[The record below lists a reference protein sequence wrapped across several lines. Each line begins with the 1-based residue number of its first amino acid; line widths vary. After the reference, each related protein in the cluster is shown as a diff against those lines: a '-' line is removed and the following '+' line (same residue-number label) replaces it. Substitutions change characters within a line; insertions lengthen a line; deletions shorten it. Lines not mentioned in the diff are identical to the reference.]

1 MDTVISNKYS
11 SVLNELDIEVS
22 KKLEGEYTVDE
33 IISQFKNFFF
43 NKMFL
48 DITAIKDYKDLT
60 NLQKLSM
67 SIDMDKVILLL
78 DKDDSI
84 SSSEPFLAKLV
95 NMGIYNFTKDQNN
108 LMYLYTNPNVY
119 RDVAY
124 LQKIDTG
131 ENNNTTTDSSYS
143 VSNKRIIG
151 IKNITDSAGAT
162 SLIYMLKKVLSSY
175 YSVMALEVDKRDLT
189 YFKDKDTLTV
199 KDDEINNIISKY
211 NSIDIFLL
219 DLNKSNKDYLCTDV
233 LYLVEPSILKLNKLA
248 IINPKIINDIKG
260 KKVSDVELAES
271 VFGIEPNEA
280 IVHSV
285 LVNYLAN
292 QRQGT
297 QSTKTRAEV
306 RGGGRKPWRQKG
318 TGRARQGS
326 IRAPQWIKGGIALGP
341 KPRSYRYTVN
351 KKERR
356 LALKSALSYK
366 VIDKELIIVDDI
378 KFETSKTKEMMNFL
392 KTLNIVNEKVLI
404 VLTELDENIC
414 LSSRNM
420 GNVKVIRT
428 DEVNTLDVVTADK
441 MVITASALNK
451 LQEALSNE

>member
-84 SSSEPFLAKLV
+84 SDSEPFLAKLV

-108 LMYLYTNPNVY
+108 LMYLYTNPNIY

-131 ENNNTTTDSSYS
+131 ENNNTTTDSSHS

-199 KDDEINNIISKY
+199 KDDEINNIINKY

-248 IINPKIINDIKG
+248 MLNPKLINDIKG
-260 KKVSDVELAES
+260 KMVVLNK
-271 VFGIEPNEA
+271 
-280 IVHSV
+280 SV
-285 LVNYLAN
+285 LSKSEQADF
-292 QRQGT
+292 
-297 QSTKTRAEV
+297 EV
-306 RGGGRKPWRQKG
+306 E
-318 TGRARQGS
+318 TG
-326 IRAPQWIKGGIALGP
+326 IKVFYNIPPLNDKKDNSDILLPLLEKLG
-341 KPRSYRYTVN
+341 YI
-351 KKERR
+351 KKEEEQEKK
-356 LALKSALSYK
+356 KS
-366 VIDKELIIVDDI
+366 IFD
-378 KFETSKTKEMMNFL
+378 FL
-392 KTLNIVNEKVLI
+392 KFK
-404 VLTELDENIC
+404 
-414 LSSRNM
+414 
-420 GNVKVIRT
+420 
-428 DEVNTLDVVTADK
+428 
-441 MVITASALNK
+441 
-451 LQEALSNE
+451 

>member
-211 NSIDIFLL
+211 NSIDVFLL

-260 KKVSDVELAES
+260 KKVVLNKSLLSESEIADFEVETRIKVYYNIPPLNDKKDNSDILSPLLEKLGYIKKSE
-271 VFGIEPNEA
+271 E
-280 IVHSV
+280 
-285 LVNYLAN
+285 
-292 QRQGT
+292 
-297 QSTKTRAEV
+297 TK
-306 RGGGRKPWRQKG
+306 KKK
-318 TGRARQGS
+318 S
-326 IRAPQWIKGGIALGP
+326 IF
-341 KPRSYRYTVN
+341 
-351 KKERR
+351 
-356 LALKSALSYK
+356 
-366 VIDKELIIVDDI
+366 D
-378 KFETSKTKEMMNFL
+378 FL
-392 KTLNIVNEKVLI
+392 KFK
-404 VLTELDENIC
+404 
-414 LSSRNM
+414 
-420 GNVKVIRT
+420 
-428 DEVNTLDVVTADK
+428 
-441 MVITASALNK
+441 
-451 LQEALSNE
+451 

>member
-84 SSSEPFLAKLV
+84 SDSEPFLAKLV

-124 LQKIDTG
+124 LQKIDAG
-131 ENNNTTTDSSYS
+131 ENNNTTTDSSHS

-260 KKVSDVELAES
+260 KKVVLNKSLLLESEIADFEVETRIKVYYNIPPLNDKKDNSDILSPLLEKLGYIKKSE
-271 VFGIEPNEA
+271 ETE
-280 IVHSV
+280 
-285 LVNYLAN
+285 
-292 QRQGT
+292 
-297 QSTKTRAEV
+297 K
-306 RGGGRKPWRQKG
+306 KK
-318 TGRARQGS
+318 S
-326 IRAPQWIKGGIALGP
+326 IF
-341 KPRSYRYTVN
+341 
-351 KKERR
+351 
-356 LALKSALSYK
+356 
-366 VIDKELIIVDDI
+366 D
-378 KFETSKTKEMMNFL
+378 FL
-392 KTLNIVNEKVLI
+392 KLK
-404 VLTELDENIC
+404 
-414 LSSRNM
+414 
-420 GNVKVIRT
+420 
-428 DEVNTLDVVTADK
+428 
-441 MVITASALNK
+441 
-451 LQEALSNE
+451 

>member
-84 SSSEPFLAKLV
+84 SDSEQFLAKLV

-131 ENNNTTTDSSYS
+131 ENNNTTTDSSHS

-219 DLNKSNKDYLCTDV
+219 DLNKSNKEYLCTDV

-260 KKVSDVELAES
+260 KKVVLNKSILSESEIADFEVETRIKVYYNIPPLNDKKDNSDILSPLLEKLGYIKKSE
-271 VFGIEPNEA
+271 ETE
-280 IVHSV
+280 
-285 LVNYLAN
+285 
-292 QRQGT
+292 
-297 QSTKTRAEV
+297 K
-306 RGGGRKPWRQKG
+306 KK
-318 TGRARQGS
+318 S
-326 IRAPQWIKGGIALGP
+326 IF
-341 KPRSYRYTVN
+341 
-351 KKERR
+351 
-356 LALKSALSYK
+356 
-366 VIDKELIIVDDI
+366 D
-378 KFETSKTKEMMNFL
+378 FL
-392 KTLNIVNEKVLI
+392 KLK
-404 VLTELDENIC
+404 
-414 LSSRNM
+414 
-420 GNVKVIRT
+420 
-428 DEVNTLDVVTADK
+428 
-441 MVITASALNK
+441 
-451 LQEALSNE
+451 

>member
-84 SSSEPFLAKLV
+84 SNSEPFLAKLV

-108 LMYLYTNPNVY
+108 LMYLYTNPNIY

-131 ENNNTTTDSSYS
+131 ENNNTTTDSSHS

-260 KKVSDVELAES
+260 KKVVLNKSLLSESEIADFEVETRIKVYYNIPPLNDKKDNSDILSPLLEKLGYIKKSE
-271 VFGIEPNEA
+271 ETE
-280 IVHSV
+280 
-285 LVNYLAN
+285 
-292 QRQGT
+292 
-297 QSTKTRAEV
+297 K
-306 RGGGRKPWRQKG
+306 KK
-318 TGRARQGS
+318 S
-326 IRAPQWIKGGIALGP
+326 IF
-341 KPRSYRYTVN
+341 
-351 KKERR
+351 
-356 LALKSALSYK
+356 
-366 VIDKELIIVDDI
+366 D
-378 KFETSKTKEMMNFL
+378 FL
-392 KTLNIVNEKVLI
+392 KFK
-404 VLTELDENIC
+404 
-414 LSSRNM
+414 
-420 GNVKVIRT
+420 
-428 DEVNTLDVVTADK
+428 
-441 MVITASALNK
+441 
-451 LQEALSNE
+451 

>member
-78 DKDDSI
+78 DKDDSV
-84 SSSEPFLAKLV
+84 SDSEPFLAKLV

-124 LQKIDTG
+124 LQKIDAG
-131 ENNNTTTDSSYS
+131 ENNNTTTDSSHS

-219 DLNKSNKDYLCTDV
+219 DLNKSNKDYLCTDL

-260 KKVSDVELAES
+260 KKVVLNKSLLSESEIADFEVETRIKVYYNIPPLNDKKDNSDILSPLLEKLGYIKKSE
-271 VFGIEPNEA
+271 ETE
-280 IVHSV
+280 
-285 LVNYLAN
+285 
-292 QRQGT
+292 
-297 QSTKTRAEV
+297 K
-306 RGGGRKPWRQKG
+306 KK
-318 TGRARQGS
+318 S
-326 IRAPQWIKGGIALGP
+326 IF
-341 KPRSYRYTVN
+341 
-351 KKERR
+351 
-356 LALKSALSYK
+356 
-366 VIDKELIIVDDI
+366 D
-378 KFETSKTKEMMNFL
+378 FL
-392 KTLNIVNEKVLI
+392 KLK
-404 VLTELDENIC
+404 
-414 LSSRNM
+414 
-420 GNVKVIRT
+420 
-428 DEVNTLDVVTADK
+428 
-441 MVITASALNK
+441 
-451 LQEALSNE
+451 

>member
-84 SSSEPFLAKLV
+84 SDSEPFLAKLV

-108 LMYLYTNPNVY
+108 LMYLYTNPNIY

-131 ENNNTTTDSSYS
+131 ENNNTTTDSSHS

-175 YSVMALEVDKRDLT
+175 YSVMVLEVNKRDFT
-189 YFKDKDTLTV
+189 YFKDNDALTV
-199 KDDEINNIISKY
+199 KEDEISNVMDKY
-211 NSIDIFLL
+211 NNIDIFLL

-233 LYLVEPSILKLNKLA
+233 LYLIEPSILKLNKLA
-248 IINPKIINDIKG
+248 MLNPKLINDIKG
-260 KKVSDVELAES
+260 KMVLLNK
-271 VFGIEPNEA
+271 
-280 IVHSV
+280 SV
-285 LVNYLAN
+285 LSKSEQADF
-292 QRQGT
+292 
-297 QSTKTRAEV
+297 EV
-306 RGGGRKPWRQKG
+306 E
-318 TGRARQGS
+318 TG
-326 IRAPQWIKGGIALGP
+326 IKVFYNIPPLNDKKDNSDILLPLLEKLG
-341 KPRSYRYTVN
+341 YI
-351 KKERR
+351 KKEEEQEKK
-356 LALKSALSYK
+356 KS
-366 VIDKELIIVDDI
+366 IFD
-378 KFETSKTKEMMNFL
+378 FL
-392 KTLNIVNEKVLI
+392 KFK
-404 VLTELDENIC
+404 
-414 LSSRNM
+414 
-420 GNVKVIRT
+420 
-428 DEVNTLDVVTADK
+428 
-441 MVITASALNK
+441 
-451 LQEALSNE
+451 

>member
-1 MDTVISNKYS
+1 MDTVIANKYS
-11 SVLNELDIEVS
+11 DILSTLNIEVS
-22 KKLEGEYTVDE
+22 KKLEGVYEVDE
-33 IISQFKNFFF
+33 IISTFGNYFF

-84 SSSEPFLAKLV
+84 SDSEPFLAKLV

-108 LMYLYTNPNVY
+108 LMYLYTNPNIY

-131 ENNNTTTDSSYS
+131 ENNNTTTDSSHS

-199 KDDEINNIISKY
+199 KDDEINNIINKY

-260 KKVSDVELAES
+260 KKVVLNKSLLSESEIADFEVETRIKVYYNIPPLNDKKDNSDILSPLLEKLGYIKKSE
-271 VFGIEPNEA
+271 ETE
-280 IVHSV
+280 
-285 LVNYLAN
+285 
-292 QRQGT
+292 
-297 QSTKTRAEV
+297 K
-306 RGGGRKPWRQKG
+306 KK
-318 TGRARQGS
+318 S
-326 IRAPQWIKGGIALGP
+326 IF
-341 KPRSYRYTVN
+341 
-351 KKERR
+351 
-356 LALKSALSYK
+356 
-366 VIDKELIIVDDI
+366 D
-378 KFETSKTKEMMNFL
+378 FL
-392 KTLNIVNEKVLI
+392 KLK
-404 VLTELDENIC
+404 
-414 LSSRNM
+414 
-420 GNVKVIRT
+420 
-428 DEVNTLDVVTADK
+428 
-441 MVITASALNK
+441 
-451 LQEALSNE
+451 

>member
-43 NKMFL
+43 NNMFL

-84 SSSEPFLAKLV
+84 SDSEPFLAKLV

-131 ENNNTTTDSSYS
+131 ENNNTTSASSHS

-219 DLNKSNKDYLCTDV
+219 DLNKSNKEYLCTDV

-260 KKVSDVELAES
+260 KKVVLNKSLLSESEIADFEVETRIKVYYNIPPLNDKKDNSDILSPLLEKLGYIKKSE
-271 VFGIEPNEA
+271 EKE
-280 IVHSV
+280 
-285 LVNYLAN
+285 
-292 QRQGT
+292 
-297 QSTKTRAEV
+297 K
-306 RGGGRKPWRQKG
+306 KK
-318 TGRARQGS
+318 S
-326 IRAPQWIKGGIALGP
+326 IF
-341 KPRSYRYTVN
+341 
-351 KKERR
+351 
-356 LALKSALSYK
+356 
-366 VIDKELIIVDDI
+366 D
-378 KFETSKTKEMMNFL
+378 FL
-392 KTLNIVNEKVLI
+392 KFK
-404 VLTELDENIC
+404 
-414 LSSRNM
+414 
-420 GNVKVIRT
+420 
-428 DEVNTLDVVTADK
+428 
-441 MVITASALNK
+441 
-451 LQEALSNE
+451 

>member
-84 SSSEPFLAKLV
+84 SDSEPFLAKLV

-131 ENNNTTTDSSYS
+131 ENNNITTDSSHS

-219 DLNKSNKDYLCTDV
+219 DLNKSNKEYLCTDV

-260 KKVSDVELAES
+260 KKVVLNKSLLSESEIADFEVETRIKVYYNIPPLNDKKDNSDILSPLLEKLGYIKKSE
-271 VFGIEPNEA
+271 ETE
-280 IVHSV
+280 
-285 LVNYLAN
+285 
-292 QRQGT
+292 
-297 QSTKTRAEV
+297 K
-306 RGGGRKPWRQKG
+306 KK
-318 TGRARQGS
+318 S
-326 IRAPQWIKGGIALGP
+326 IF
-341 KPRSYRYTVN
+341 
-351 KKERR
+351 
-356 LALKSALSYK
+356 
-366 VIDKELIIVDDI
+366 D
-378 KFETSKTKEMMNFL
+378 FL
-392 KTLNIVNEKVLI
+392 KLK
-404 VLTELDENIC
+404 
-414 LSSRNM
+414 
-420 GNVKVIRT
+420 
-428 DEVNTLDVVTADK
+428 
-441 MVITASALNK
+441 
-451 LQEALSNE
+451 

>member
-11 SVLNELDIEVS
+11 SILNELDIEVS

-78 DKDDSI
+78 DKDDNI
-84 SSSEPFLAKLV
+84 SDSEPFLAKLV
-95 NMGIYNFTKDQNN
+95 NMGIYNFTKDQNS

-124 LQKIDTG
+124 LQKI
-131 ENNNTTTDSSYS
+131 EPNENNTTNNFSHS
-143 VSNKRIIG
+143 VPNKRIIG

-162 SLIYMLKKVLSSY
+162 SLIYMLKKVLSNY
-175 YSVMALEVDKRDLT
+175 YSVMALEVDKRDFT

-199 KDDEINNIISKY
+199 KDDEINNIVSKY

-219 DLNKSNKDYLCTDV
+219 DLNKSNKEYLCTDV

-260 KKVSDVELAES
+260 KKVVLNKSLLSASEIADFEVETRIKVYYNIPPLNDKKDNSDILSPLLEKLGYIKKSE
-271 VFGIEPNEA
+271 ETE
-280 IVHSV
+280 
-285 LVNYLAN
+285 
-292 QRQGT
+292 
-297 QSTKTRAEV
+297 K
-306 RGGGRKPWRQKG
+306 KK
-318 TGRARQGS
+318 S
-326 IRAPQWIKGGIALGP
+326 IF
-341 KPRSYRYTVN
+341 
-351 KKERR
+351 
-356 LALKSALSYK
+356 
-366 VIDKELIIVDDI
+366 D
-378 KFETSKTKEMMNFL
+378 FL
-392 KTLNIVNEKVLI
+392 KLK
-404 VLTELDENIC
+404 
-414 LSSRNM
+414 
-420 GNVKVIRT
+420 
-428 DEVNTLDVVTADK
+428 
-441 MVITASALNK
+441 
-451 LQEALSNE
+451 

>member
-84 SSSEPFLAKLV
+84 SDSEPFLAKLV

-108 LMYLYTNPNVY
+108 LMYLYTNPNIY

-175 YSVMALEVDKRDLT
+175 YSVMALEIDKRDFT

-233 LYLVEPSILKLNKLA
+233 LYLIEPSILKLNKLA

-260 KKVSDVELAES
+260 KKVVLNKSLLSESEIADFEVETRIKVYYNIPPLNDKKDNSDVLSPLLE
-271 VFGIEPNEA
+271 
-280 IVHSV
+280 
-285 LVNYLAN
+285 
-292 QRQGT
+292 
-297 QSTKTRAEV
+297 K
-306 RGGGRKPWRQKG
+306 
-318 TGRARQGS
+318 
-326 IRAPQWIKGGIALGP
+326 LG
-341 KPRSYRYTVN
+341 YI
-351 KKERR
+351 KKEEEQEKK
-356 LALKSALSYK
+356 KS
-366 VIDKELIIVDDI
+366 IFD
-378 KFETSKTKEMMNFL
+378 FL
-392 KTLNIVNEKVLI
+392 KLK
-404 VLTELDENIC
+404 
-414 LSSRNM
+414 
-420 GNVKVIRT
+420 
-428 DEVNTLDVVTADK
+428 
-441 MVITASALNK
+441 
-451 LQEALSNE
+451 

>member
-84 SSSEPFLAKLV
+84 SDSEPFLAKLV

-108 LMYLYTNPNVY
+108 LMYLYTNPNIY

-131 ENNNTTTDSSYS
+131 ENNNTTTDSSHS

-199 KDDEINNIISKY
+199 KDDEINNIINKY

-248 IINPKIINDIKG
+248 MLNPKLINDIKG
-260 KKVSDVELAES
+260 KMVVLNKSLLSESEIADFEVETRIKVYYNIPPLNDKKDNSDILSPLLEKLGYIKKSE
-271 VFGIEPNEA
+271 ETE
-280 IVHSV
+280 
-285 LVNYLAN
+285 
-292 QRQGT
+292 
-297 QSTKTRAEV
+297 K
-306 RGGGRKPWRQKG
+306 KK
-318 TGRARQGS
+318 S
-326 IRAPQWIKGGIALGP
+326 IF
-341 KPRSYRYTVN
+341 
-351 KKERR
+351 
-356 LALKSALSYK
+356 
-366 VIDKELIIVDDI
+366 D
-378 KFETSKTKEMMNFL
+378 FL
-392 KTLNIVNEKVLI
+392 KLK
-404 VLTELDENIC
+404 
-414 LSSRNM
+414 
-420 GNVKVIRT
+420 
-428 DEVNTLDVVTADK
+428 
-441 MVITASALNK
+441 
-451 LQEALSNE
+451 

>member
-84 SSSEPFLAKLV
+84 SDSEPFLAKLV

-131 ENNNTTTDSSYS
+131 ENNNTTTDSSHS

-199 KDDEINNIISKY
+199 KDDEINNIINKY

-260 KKVSDVELAES
+260 KKVV
-271 VFGIEPNEA
+271 
-280 IVHSV
+280 
-285 LVNYLAN
+285 
-292 QRQGT
+292 
-297 QSTKTRAEV
+297 
-306 RGGGRKPWRQKG
+306 
-318 TGRARQGS
+318 
-326 IRAPQWIKGGIALGP
+326 
-341 KPRSYRYTVN
+341 
-351 KKERR
+351 
-356 LALKSALSYK
+356 
-366 VIDKELIIVDDI
+366 
-378 KFETSKTKEMMNFL
+378 
-392 KTLNIVNEKVLI
+392 
-404 VLTELDENIC
+404 
-414 LSSRNM
+414 
-420 GNVKVIRT
+420 
-428 DEVNTLDVVTADK
+428 
-441 MVITASALNK
+441 LNK
-451 LQEALSNE
+451 SLLSESEIADFEVETRIKVYYNIPPLNDKKDNSDILSPL

>member
-84 SSSEPFLAKLV
+84 SDSEPFLAKLV

-108 LMYLYTNPNVY
+108 LMYLYTNPNIY

-131 ENNNTTTDSSYS
+131 ENNNTTTDSSHS

-199 KDDEINNIISKY
+199 KDDEINNIINKY

-260 KKVSDVELAES
+260 KKVVLNKSLLSESEIADFEVETRIKVYYNIPPLNDKKDNSDILSPLLEKLGYINKSE
-271 VFGIEPNEA
+271 ETE
-280 IVHSV
+280 
-285 LVNYLAN
+285 
-292 QRQGT
+292 
-297 QSTKTRAEV
+297 K
-306 RGGGRKPWRQKG
+306 KK
-318 TGRARQGS
+318 S
-326 IRAPQWIKGGIALGP
+326 IF
-341 KPRSYRYTVN
+341 
-351 KKERR
+351 
-356 LALKSALSYK
+356 
-366 VIDKELIIVDDI
+366 D
-378 KFETSKTKEMMNFL
+378 FL
-392 KTLNIVNEKVLI
+392 KLK
-404 VLTELDENIC
+404 
-414 LSSRNM
+414 
-420 GNVKVIRT
+420 
-428 DEVNTLDVVTADK
+428 
-441 MVITASALNK
+441 
-451 LQEALSNE
+451 

>member
-84 SSSEPFLAKLV
+84 SDSEPFLAKLV

-131 ENNNTTTDSSYS
+131 ENNNTTTDSSHS

-219 DLNKSNKDYLCTDV
+219 DLNKSNKEYLCTDV

-260 KKVSDVELAES
+260 KKVVLNKSLLSESEIADFEVETRIKVYYNIPPLNDKKDNSDILSPLLEKLGYIKKSE
-271 VFGIEPNEA
+271 EPE
-280 IVHSV
+280 
-285 LVNYLAN
+285 
-292 QRQGT
+292 
-297 QSTKTRAEV
+297 K
-306 RGGGRKPWRQKG
+306 KK
-318 TGRARQGS
+318 S
-326 IRAPQWIKGGIALGP
+326 IF
-341 KPRSYRYTVN
+341 
-351 KKERR
+351 
-356 LALKSALSYK
+356 
-366 VIDKELIIVDDI
+366 D
-378 KFETSKTKEMMNFL
+378 FL
-392 KTLNIVNEKVLI
+392 KLK
-404 VLTELDENIC
+404 
-414 LSSRNM
+414 
-420 GNVKVIRT
+420 
-428 DEVNTLDVVTADK
+428 
-441 MVITASALNK
+441 
-451 LQEALSNE
+451 

>member
-84 SSSEPFLAKLV
+84 SDSEPFLAKLV

-131 ENNNTTTDSSYS
+131 ENNNTTTDSSHS

-151 IKNITDSAGAT
+151 IKNITDSAGST

-175 YSVMALEVDKRDLT
+175 YSVMVLEVNKRDFT
-189 YFKDKDTLTV
+189 YFKDNDALTV
-199 KDDEINNIISKY
+199 KEDEISNVMDKY
-211 NSIDIFLL
+211 NNIDIFLS

-233 LYLVEPSILKLNKLA
+233 LYLIEPSILKLNKLA
-248 IINPKIINDIKG
+248 MLNPKLINDIKG
-260 KKVSDVELAES
+260 KMVVLNK
-271 VFGIEPNEA
+271 
-280 IVHSV
+280 SV
-285 LVNYLAN
+285 LSKSEQADF
-292 QRQGT
+292 
-297 QSTKTRAEV
+297 EV
-306 RGGGRKPWRQKG
+306 E
-318 TGRARQGS
+318 TG
-326 IRAPQWIKGGIALGP
+326 IKVFYNIPPLNDKKDNSDILLPLLEKLG
-341 KPRSYRYTVN
+341 YI
-351 KKERR
+351 KKEEEQEKK
-356 LALKSALSYK
+356 KS
-366 VIDKELIIVDDI
+366 IFD
-378 KFETSKTKEMMNFL
+378 FL
-392 KTLNIVNEKVLI
+392 KFK
-404 VLTELDENIC
+404 
-414 LSSRNM
+414 
-420 GNVKVIRT
+420 
-428 DEVNTLDVVTADK
+428 
-441 MVITASALNK
+441 
-451 LQEALSNE
+451 

>member
-131 ENNNTTTDSSYS
+131 ENNNTTTDSSHS

-219 DLNKSNKDYLCTDV
+219 DLNKSNKEYLCTDV

-260 KKVSDVELAES
+260 KKVILNKSLLSESEIADFEVETRIKVYYNIPPLNDKKDNSDILSPLLEKLGYIKKSE
-271 VFGIEPNEA
+271 ETE
-280 IVHSV
+280 
-285 LVNYLAN
+285 
-292 QRQGT
+292 
-297 QSTKTRAEV
+297 K
-306 RGGGRKPWRQKG
+306 KK
-318 TGRARQGS
+318 S
-326 IRAPQWIKGGIALGP
+326 IF
-341 KPRSYRYTVN
+341 
-351 KKERR
+351 
-356 LALKSALSYK
+356 
-366 VIDKELIIVDDI
+366 D
-378 KFETSKTKEMMNFL
+378 FL
-392 KTLNIVNEKVLI
+392 KLK
-404 VLTELDENIC
+404 
-414 LSSRNM
+414 
-420 GNVKVIRT
+420 
-428 DEVNTLDVVTADK
+428 
-441 MVITASALNK
+441 
-451 LQEALSNE
+451 

>member
-78 DKDDSI
+78 DKDDNI
-84 SSSEPFLAKLV
+84 SDSEPFLAKLV

-131 ENNNTTTDSSYS
+131 ENNNTTTDSSHS
-143 VSNKRIIG
+143 ASNKRIIG

-199 KDDEINNIISKY
+199 KDDEINNIVSKY

-219 DLNKSNKDYLCTDV
+219 DLNKSNKECLCTDV

-248 IINPKIINDIKG
+248 IINPKIINDIRG
-260 KKVSDVELAES
+260 KKVVLNKSLLSESEIADFEVETRIKVYYNIPPLNDKKDNSDILSPLLEKLGYIKKSE
-271 VFGIEPNEA
+271 ETE
-280 IVHSV
+280 
-285 LVNYLAN
+285 
-292 QRQGT
+292 
-297 QSTKTRAEV
+297 K
-306 RGGGRKPWRQKG
+306 KK
-318 TGRARQGS
+318 S
-326 IRAPQWIKGGIALGP
+326 IF
-341 KPRSYRYTVN
+341 
-351 KKERR
+351 
-356 LALKSALSYK
+356 
-366 VIDKELIIVDDI
+366 D
-378 KFETSKTKEMMNFL
+378 FL
-392 KTLNIVNEKVLI
+392 KFK
-404 VLTELDENIC
+404 
-414 LSSRNM
+414 
-420 GNVKVIRT
+420 
-428 DEVNTLDVVTADK
+428 
-441 MVITASALNK
+441 
-451 LQEALSNE
+451 

>member
-84 SSSEPFLAKLV
+84 SDSEQFLAKLV

-124 LQKIDTG
+124 LQKIVPEDNG
-131 ENNNTTTDSSYS
+131 NTTDSSHLIPNRR
-143 VSNKRIIG
+143 VIG
-151 IKNITDSAGAT
+151 IKNITDSAGST

-175 YSVMALEVDKRDLT
+175 YSVMVLEVNKRDFT
-189 YFKDKDTLTV
+189 YFKDNDALTV
-199 KDDEINNIISKY
+199 KEDEISNVMDKY
-211 NSIDIFLL
+211 NNIDIFLL

-233 LYLVEPSILKLNKLA
+233 LYLIEPSILKLNKLA
-248 IINPKIINDIKG
+248 MLNPKLINDIKG
-260 KKVSDVELAES
+260 KMVVLNK
-271 VFGIEPNEA
+271 
-280 IVHSV
+280 SV
-285 LVNYLAN
+285 LSKSEQADF
-292 QRQGT
+292 
-297 QSTKTRAEV
+297 EV
-306 RGGGRKPWRQKG
+306 E
-318 TGRARQGS
+318 TG
-326 IRAPQWIKGGIALGP
+326 IKVFYNIPPLNDKKDNSDILLPLLEKLG
-341 KPRSYRYTVN
+341 YI
-351 KKERR
+351 KKEEEQEKK
-356 LALKSALSYK
+356 KS
-366 VIDKELIIVDDI
+366 IFD
-378 KFETSKTKEMMNFL
+378 FL
-392 KTLNIVNEKVLI
+392 KFK
-404 VLTELDENIC
+404 
-414 LSSRNM
+414 
-420 GNVKVIRT
+420 
-428 DEVNTLDVVTADK
+428 
-441 MVITASALNK
+441 
-451 LQEALSNE
+451 

>member
-84 SSSEPFLAKLV
+84 SDSEPFLAKLV
-95 NMGIYNFTKDQNN
+95 NMGIYNFTKDKNS

-131 ENNNTTTDSSYS
+131 ENNNTTTDSSHS

-260 KKVSDVELAES
+260 KKVVLNKSLLSESEIADFEVETRIKVYYNIPPLNDKKDNSDILSPLLEKLGYIKKSE
-271 VFGIEPNEA
+271 ETE
-280 IVHSV
+280 
-285 LVNYLAN
+285 
-292 QRQGT
+292 
-297 QSTKTRAEV
+297 K
-306 RGGGRKPWRQKG
+306 KK
-318 TGRARQGS
+318 S
-326 IRAPQWIKGGIALGP
+326 IF
-341 KPRSYRYTVN
+341 
-351 KKERR
+351 
-356 LALKSALSYK
+356 
-366 VIDKELIIVDDI
+366 D
-378 KFETSKTKEMMNFL
+378 FL
-392 KTLNIVNEKVLI
+392 KLK
-404 VLTELDENIC
+404 
-414 LSSRNM
+414 
-420 GNVKVIRT
+420 
-428 DEVNTLDVVTADK
+428 
-441 MVITASALNK
+441 
-451 LQEALSNE
+451 

>member
-84 SSSEPFLAKLV
+84 SDSEQFLAKLV

-108 LMYLYTNPNVY
+108 LMYLYTNPNIY

-131 ENNNTTTDSSYS
+131 ENNNTTTDSSHS

-199 KDDEINNIISKY
+199 KDDEINNIINKY

-260 KKVSDVELAES
+260 KKVVLNKSLLSESEIADFEVETRIKVYYNIPPLNDKKDNSDILSPLLEKLGYIKKSE
-271 VFGIEPNEA
+271 E
-280 IVHSV
+280 
-285 LVNYLAN
+285 
-292 QRQGT
+292 
-297 QSTKTRAEV
+297 TK
-306 RGGGRKPWRQKG
+306 KKK
-318 TGRARQGS
+318 S
-326 IRAPQWIKGGIALGP
+326 IF
-341 KPRSYRYTVN
+341 
-351 KKERR
+351 
-356 LALKSALSYK
+356 
-366 VIDKELIIVDDI
+366 D
-378 KFETSKTKEMMNFL
+378 FL
-392 KTLNIVNEKVLI
+392 KFK
-404 VLTELDENIC
+404 
-414 LSSRNM
+414 
-420 GNVKVIRT
+420 
-428 DEVNTLDVVTADK
+428 
-441 MVITASALNK
+441 
-451 LQEALSNE
+451 

>member
-84 SSSEPFLAKLV
+84 SDSEPFLAKLV

-131 ENNNTTTDSSYS
+131 ENNNTTTDSSHS

-219 DLNKSNKDYLCTDV
+219 DLNKSNKEYLCTDV

-260 KKVSDVELAES
+260 KKVVLNKSLLSESEIADFEVETRIKVYYNIPPLNDKKDNSDILSPLLEKLGYIKKRE
-271 VFGIEPNEA
+271 ETE
-280 IVHSV
+280 
-285 LVNYLAN
+285 
-292 QRQGT
+292 
-297 QSTKTRAEV
+297 K
-306 RGGGRKPWRQKG
+306 KK
-318 TGRARQGS
+318 S
-326 IRAPQWIKGGIALGP
+326 IF
-341 KPRSYRYTVN
+341 
-351 KKERR
+351 
-356 LALKSALSYK
+356 
-366 VIDKELIIVDDI
+366 D
-378 KFETSKTKEMMNFL
+378 FL
-392 KTLNIVNEKVLI
+392 KLK
-404 VLTELDENIC
+404 
-414 LSSRNM
+414 
-420 GNVKVIRT
+420 
-428 DEVNTLDVVTADK
+428 
-441 MVITASALNK
+441 
-451 LQEALSNE
+451 

>member
-84 SSSEPFLAKLV
+84 SNSEPFLAKLV

-108 LMYLYTNPNVY
+108 LMYLYTNPNIY

-131 ENNNTTTDSSYS
+131 ENNNTTTDSSHS

-219 DLNKSNKDYLCTDV
+219 DLNKSNKEYLCTDV

-260 KKVSDVELAES
+260 KKVILNKSLLSESEIADFEVETRIKVYYNIPPLNDKKDNSDILSPLLEKLGYIKKSE
-271 VFGIEPNEA
+271 EKE
-280 IVHSV
+280 
-285 LVNYLAN
+285 
-292 QRQGT
+292 
-297 QSTKTRAEV
+297 K
-306 RGGGRKPWRQKG
+306 KK
-318 TGRARQGS
+318 S
-326 IRAPQWIKGGIALGP
+326 IF
-341 KPRSYRYTVN
+341 
-351 KKERR
+351 
-356 LALKSALSYK
+356 
-366 VIDKELIIVDDI
+366 D
-378 KFETSKTKEMMNFL
+378 FL
-392 KTLNIVNEKVLI
+392 KFK
-404 VLTELDENIC
+404 
-414 LSSRNM
+414 
-420 GNVKVIRT
+420 
-428 DEVNTLDVVTADK
+428 
-441 MVITASALNK
+441 
-451 LQEALSNE
+451 

>member
-84 SSSEPFLAKLV
+84 SDSEPFLAKLV

-131 ENNNTTTDSSYS
+131 ENNNTTTDSSHS

-219 DLNKSNKDYLCTDV
+219 DLNKSDKEYLCTDV

-260 KKVSDVELAES
+260 KKVVLNKSLLSESEIADFEVETRIKVYYNIPPLNDKKDNSDILSPLLEKLGYIKKSE
-271 VFGIEPNEA
+271 ETE
-280 IVHSV
+280 
-285 LVNYLAN
+285 
-292 QRQGT
+292 
-297 QSTKTRAEV
+297 K
-306 RGGGRKPWRQKG
+306 KK
-318 TGRARQGS
+318 S
-326 IRAPQWIKGGIALGP
+326 IF
-341 KPRSYRYTVN
+341 
-351 KKERR
+351 
-356 LALKSALSYK
+356 
-366 VIDKELIIVDDI
+366 D
-378 KFETSKTKEMMNFL
+378 FL
-392 KTLNIVNEKVLI
+392 KLK
-404 VLTELDENIC
+404 
-414 LSSRNM
+414 
-420 GNVKVIRT
+420 
-428 DEVNTLDVVTADK
+428 
-441 MVITASALNK
+441 
-451 LQEALSNE
+451 

>member
-84 SSSEPFLAKLV
+84 SDSEPFLAKLV
-95 NMGIYNFTKDQNN
+95 NMGIYNFTKDKNS

-131 ENNNTTTDSSYS
+131 ENNSSTTNSSHFVPS
-143 VSNKRIIG
+143 RRIIG
-151 IKNITDSAGAT
+151 IKNITDSAGST
-162 SLIYMLKKVLSSY
+162 SLIYMLKKVLSNY
-175 YSVMALEVDKRDLT
+175 YSVMALEVDKRDFT

-199 KDDEINNIISKY
+199 KSDEISTVIDKY

-233 LYLVEPSILKLNKLA
+233 LYLIEPSILKLNKLA
-248 IINPKIINDIKG
+248 MINPKALNDIKG
-260 KKVSDVELAES
+260 QKVVLNKNLLSKSEIADFEVETKIKVYYVVPPLNDKKDNSDVLLPLLVKLGYIKEEES
-271 VFGIEPNEA
+271 A
-280 IVHSV
+280 
-285 LVNYLAN
+285 
-292 QRQGT
+292 
-297 QSTKTRAEV
+297 K
-306 RGGGRKPWRQKG
+306 KK
-318 TGRARQGS
+318 S
-326 IRAPQWIKGGIALGP
+326 IF
-341 KPRSYRYTVN
+341 
-351 KKERR
+351 
-356 LALKSALSYK
+356 
-366 VIDKELIIVDDI
+366 D
-378 KFETSKTKEMMNFL
+378 FL
-392 KTLNIVNEKVLI
+392 KFK
-404 VLTELDENIC
+404 
-414 LSSRNM
+414 
-420 GNVKVIRT
+420 
-428 DEVNTLDVVTADK
+428 
-441 MVITASALNK
+441 
-451 LQEALSNE
+451 

>member
-84 SSSEPFLAKLV
+84 SDSEPFLAKLV

-131 ENNNTTTDSSYS
+131 ENNNTTTDSSHS

-211 NSIDIFLL
+211 NIIDIFLL

-260 KKVSDVELAES
+260 KKVVLNKSLLSESEIADFEVETRIKVYYNIPPLNDKKDNS
-271 VFGIEPNEA
+271 N
-280 IVHSV
+280 V
-285 LVNYLAN
+285 LSPLLEKLGYIKK
-292 QRQGT
+292 
-297 QSTKTRAEV
+297 SEETK
-306 RGGGRKPWRQKG
+306 KKK
-318 TGRARQGS
+318 S
-326 IRAPQWIKGGIALGP
+326 IF
-341 KPRSYRYTVN
+341 
-351 KKERR
+351 
-356 LALKSALSYK
+356 
-366 VIDKELIIVDDI
+366 D
-378 KFETSKTKEMMNFL
+378 FL
-392 KTLNIVNEKVLI
+392 KLK
-404 VLTELDENIC
+404 
-414 LSSRNM
+414 
-420 GNVKVIRT
+420 
-428 DEVNTLDVVTADK
+428 
-441 MVITASALNK
+441 
-451 LQEALSNE
+451 

>member
-84 SSSEPFLAKLV
+84 SDSEPFLAKLV

-131 ENNNTTTDSSYS
+131 ENNNTTTDSSHS

-199 KDDEINNIISKY
+199 KDDEIDNIISKY

-219 DLNKSNKDYLCTDV
+219 DLNKSNKEYLCTDV

-248 IINPKIINDIKG
+248 IINPKIINDIRG
-260 KKVSDVELAES
+260 KKVVLNKSLLSESEIADFEVETRIKVYYNIPPLNDKKDNSDILSPLLEKLGYIKKSE
-271 VFGIEPNEA
+271 ETE
-280 IVHSV
+280 
-285 LVNYLAN
+285 
-292 QRQGT
+292 
-297 QSTKTRAEV
+297 K
-306 RGGGRKPWRQKG
+306 KK
-318 TGRARQGS
+318 S
-326 IRAPQWIKGGIALGP
+326 IF
-341 KPRSYRYTVN
+341 
-351 KKERR
+351 
-356 LALKSALSYK
+356 
-366 VIDKELIIVDDI
+366 D
-378 KFETSKTKEMMNFL
+378 FL
-392 KTLNIVNEKVLI
+392 KFK
-404 VLTELDENIC
+404 
-414 LSSRNM
+414 
-420 GNVKVIRT
+420 
-428 DEVNTLDVVTADK
+428 
-441 MVITASALNK
+441 
-451 LQEALSNE
+451 

>member
-84 SSSEPFLAKLV
+84 SDSEPFLAKLV
-95 NMGIYNFTKDQNN
+95 NMGIYNFTKDKNS

-131 ENNNTTTDSSYS
+131 ENNNTATDSSHFVPS
-143 VSNKRIIG
+143 RRIIG
-151 IKNITDSAGAT
+151 IKNITDSAGST
-162 SLIYMLKKVLSSY
+162 SLIYMLKKVLSNY
-175 YSVMALEVDKRDLT
+175 YSVMALEVDKRDFT

-199 KDDEINNIISKY
+199 KSDEISTVIDKY

-233 LYLVEPSILKLNKLA
+233 LYLIEPSILKLNKLA
-248 IINPKIINDIKG
+248 MINPKALNDIKG
-260 KKVSDVELAES
+260 QKVVLNKSLLSESEIADFEVE
-271 VFGIEPNEA
+271 
-280 IVHSV
+280 
-285 LVNYLAN
+285 
-292 QRQGT
+292 
-297 QSTKTRAEV
+297 TR
-306 RGGGRKPWRQKG
+306 
-318 TGRARQGS
+318 
-326 IRAPQWIKGGIALGP
+326 IKVYYNIPPL
-341 KPRSYRYTVN
+341 N
-351 KKERR
+351 
-356 LALKSALSYK
+356 
-366 VIDKELIIVDDI
+366 DKEDNSNILSPLLAKLGYI
-378 KFETSKTKEMMNFL
+378 KEESSEKKKSIFDFL
-392 KTLNIVNEKVLI
+392 KHK
-404 VLTELDENIC
+404 
-414 LSSRNM
+414 
-420 GNVKVIRT
+420 
-428 DEVNTLDVVTADK
+428 
-441 MVITASALNK
+441 
-451 LQEALSNE
+451 

>member
-84 SSSEPFLAKLV
+84 SDSEPFLAKLV

-131 ENNNTTTDSSYS
+131 ENNNTTTDSSHS

-199 KDDEINNIISKY
+199 KDDEINNIISTY

-219 DLNKSNKDYLCTDV
+219 DLNKSNKEYLCTDV

-260 KKVSDVELAES
+260 KKVVLNKSLLSESEIADFEVETRIKVYYNIPPLNDKKDNSDILSPLLEKLGYIKKSE
-271 VFGIEPNEA
+271 ETE
-280 IVHSV
+280 
-285 LVNYLAN
+285 
-292 QRQGT
+292 
-297 QSTKTRAEV
+297 K
-306 RGGGRKPWRQKG
+306 KK
-318 TGRARQGS
+318 S
-326 IRAPQWIKGGIALGP
+326 IF
-341 KPRSYRYTVN
+341 
-351 KKERR
+351 
-356 LALKSALSYK
+356 
-366 VIDKELIIVDDI
+366 D
-378 KFETSKTKEMMNFL
+378 FL
-392 KTLNIVNEKVLI
+392 KLK
-404 VLTELDENIC
+404 
-414 LSSRNM
+414 
-420 GNVKVIRT
+420 
-428 DEVNTLDVVTADK
+428 
-441 MVITASALNK
+441 
-451 LQEALSNE
+451 